1 VESGRVAL
9 QPSRPARSIAVVEEA
24 ASHERFLRLAIE
36 LAEARVRAGGGPFG
50 AVVVREG
57 GIVGTGFNAVVPL
70 GDPTAHAEVQAIRD
84 ACATLGAYR
93 LDGCALYASCE
104 PCPMCLGAIYWS
116 RLGTVYFAGTRMD
129 AAAAGFDD
137 ARFHQDMAR
146 SPAERTIRLIRLLG
160 DEGRRPFTLWLAKPD
175 RVLY

>member
-1 VESGRVAL
+1 M

-104 PCPMCLGAIYWS
+104 PCPMCLGAIYWAHV
-116 RLGTVYFAGTRMD
+116 RKVYFGATHKD
-129 AAAAGFDD
+129 AARIDFDD
-137 ARFHQDMAR
+137 EFIYREIVRPVSRRRLKMKQMLR
-146 SPAERTIRLIRLLG
+146 SEA
-160 DEGRRPFTLWLAKPD
+160 LAAFEEWRCKED
-175 RVLY
+175 RVPY